1 MRIDN
6 VKVENV
12 VQQDKKAAAASSA
25 NALSSTS
32 ATNSANKSTTPTT
45 SATSS
50 ADGPTA
56 AAIEA
61 PVQGQPSLQTVEDIS
76 NGYRYCSW
84 LCSVMSRAATNL
96 ENLEKSVVREKSGK
110 VEKVVRES
118 QGKCVLPVVCY
129 RDCDGHRI
137 SIAWLSSVECRW
149 HECDVLPNEYTET
162 YLANREQWFHFD
174 LECVHACFPVH
185 SRVHLGLSVYRR
197 RYVVNIWKTRG
208 KVREFDEDWKVAT
221 LFISLLLVG

>member
-76 NGYRYCSW
+76 NGYRYCS
-84 LCSVMSRAATNL
+84 
-96 ENLEKSVVREKSGK
+96 
-110 VEKVVRES
+110 
-118 QGKCVLPVVCY
+118 
-129 RDCDGHRI
+129 
-137 SIAWLSSVECRW
+137 
-149 HECDVLPNEYTET
+149 
-162 YLANREQWFHFD
+162 
-174 LECVHACFPVH
+174 
-185 SRVHLGLSVYRR
+185 
-197 RYVVNIWKTRG
+197 
-208 KVREFDEDWKVAT
+208 
-221 LFISLLLVG
+221 